1 MKRFLTII
9 AAQTVCIAAVLQSC
23 TPLGS
28 GTASG
33 NVDPALLPGTW
44 IYAGYYEGVYAGSL
58 DNITGPVE
66 WWYDAIDVSNVTGGQ
81 WLDTATDPSQYVE
94 FNADGGCWY
103 NEYGDYVNANEF
115 TYTFSPDNR
124 GIGLDYP
131 DAGDGFED
139 VYMIEKLTEQELILV
154 FPESDESGETIYIC
168 KERFIRKSGQTGN

>member
-1 MKRFLTII
+1 MKKFSFLTAATAVISLFII
-9 AAQTVCIAAVLQSC
+9 GSC

-124 GIGLDYP
+124 GIGF
-131 DAGDGFED
+131 AGDGFEA
-139 VYMIEKLTEQELILV
+139 VCMIEKLTEQELILV